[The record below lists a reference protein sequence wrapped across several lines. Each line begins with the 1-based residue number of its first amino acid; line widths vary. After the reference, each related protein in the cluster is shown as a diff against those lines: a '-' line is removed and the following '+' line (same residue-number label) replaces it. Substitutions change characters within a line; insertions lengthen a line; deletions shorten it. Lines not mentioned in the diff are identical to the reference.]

1 MESFTSLGCKIY
13 DMSNPREVRRCAVF
27 VARCWLHY
35 RRMLKI
41 DAFYQQN
48 ELRRK
53 LAEIYPFVYEQ
64 PQRAFFYNKSNFVER
79 TALIEEHFVFLE
91 KTLKPDVLLDIYRE
105 KDQLLWENEHE
116 GEPLRLVLYYEPGQR
131 KEGLLSVI
139 LRLGKSALYQMIFWI
154 QKNPKGEWAAYIGAM
169 QGPNMDNAKE
179 VIKKITKQCHAY
191 RTKNLILHA
200 MQEVARNLGIRHLY
214 AVTNYGYYANN
225 HVRIDR
231 KLKTDFSMFW
241 GESGG
246 QACEDKRF
254 FELPLVEYRK
264 AMDEVPTR
272 KRAVYRRRFALIDEV
287 DSCIET
293 NIKQMMKTK

>member
-1 MESFTSLGCKIY
+1 MESFTSLGRKIY
-13 DMSNPREVRRCAVF
+13 DMSNPREVRRYVVF

-35 RRMLKI
+35 GSMKKI

-48 ELRRK
+48 DLRRK

-64 PQRAFFYNKSNFVER
+64 PQRAFFYNKSSFTER
-79 TALIEEHFVFLE
+79 ASLIQEHFSFLE
-91 KTLKPDVLLDIYRE
+91 AVLKPDSLLDIYRE
-105 KDQLLWENEHE
+105 NDQILWENEHE

-139 LRLGKSALYQMIFWI
+139 LRLGKQPLYQMIFWI
-154 QKNPKGEWAAYIGAM
+154 QKNPQGEWSAYIGAM

-200 MQEVARNLGIRHLY
+200 TQEVVRNLGIKHLY

-231 KLKTDFSMFW
+231 KLKTDFSKFW
-241 GESGG
+241 EESGG
-246 QACEDKRF
+246 QKCRDARF

-264 AMDEVPTR
+264 KMEEVPTR
-272 KRAVYRRRFALIDEV
+272 KRAVYRRRFVLLDEV
-287 DSCIET
+287 DTSIE
-293 NIKQMMKTK
+293 NAIQKLRQ